1 MASNREDFCRILP
14 IDFLCQ
20 WARSPNFGK
29 NIFLFL
35 CKIPIDKIAGPVV

>member
-1 MASNREDFCRILP
+1 MAPNREDFCGILP

-29 NIFLFL
+29 NNFSFLY
-35 CKIPIDKIAGPVV
+35 KMSIDKIAGPVV